1 MALALGQCSGMTPE
15 ACYWPGRESE
25 GMNFFTWLYRL
36 PGRIVLS
43 YPTLSLVSRTKQPLS
58 AAETP
63 DQLDHQP

>member
-1 MALALGQCSGMTPE
+1 
-15 ACYWPGRESE
+15 
-25 GMNFFTWLYRL
+25 MNFFTWLYRL